1 MKKLISFLLSA
12 LTIVSMIFYSL
23 PVSAASVE
31 NPYSQFIDD
40 PYYKVTS
47 NYLNEIVDKLSN
59 LKSSGNTCID
69 YLGEEILLH
78 RAILF
83 TTNNIQSYSSNP
95 ELNDITDDMLDNY
108 TGELREMRDE
118 LAGLINNYSKDKKEV
133 KEKNNYIKDYG
144 VIIDKLKKEL
154 SQISTSDSNEIV
166 YIKQAVAILQASYD
180 ISSINNN
187 CVESPVAKEIAKNEI
202 NNTQAYISRLK
213 TLENSLK

>member
-23 PVSAASVE
+23 PASATCVE

-83 TTNNIQSYSSNP
+83 STNNIQSYSSNP
-95 ELNDITDDMLDNY
+95 ELNDIADDMLDNY

-118 LAGLINNYSKDKKEV
+118 LAGLINNYSKDKKKV
-133 KEKNNYIKDYG
+133 KENYIYIKDYG

-180 ISSINNN
+180 ISSIDNN
-187 CVESPVAKEIAKNEI
+187 CVKSPVAKEIAKNEI

>member
-83 TTNNIQSYSSNP
+83 STNNIQSYSSNP
-95 ELNDITDDMLDNY
+95 ELNDIADDMLDNY

-118 LAGLINNYSKDKKEV
+118 LAGLINNYNKDKKEV

-154 SQISTSDSNEIV
+154 SQISTSDSNEIA

>member
-59 LKSSGNTCID
+59 LKSSGNTCIV

-83 TTNNIQSYSSNP
+83 STNNIQSYSSNP
-95 ELNDITDDMLDNY
+95 ELNDIADDMLDNY

-118 LAGLINNYSKDKKEV
+118 LAGLINNYSKDKKKV
-133 KEKNNYIKDYG
+133 KENNNYIKDYG

>member
-95 ELNDITDDMLDNY
+95 ELNDIADDMLDNY

-118 LAGLINNYSKDKKEV
+118 LAGLINNYNKDKKEV

>member
-118 LAGLINNYSKDKKEV
+118 LAGLINNYNKDKKEV

-154 SQISTSDSNEIV
+154 SQISTSDSNEIA

-180 ISSINNN
+180 ISSIDNN
-187 CVESPVAKEIAKNEI
+187 CVKSPVAKEIAKNEI

>member
-95 ELNDITDDMLDNY
+95 ELNDIADDMLDNY

-118 LAGLINNYSKDKKEV
+118 LAGLINNYNKDKKEV

-154 SQISTSDSNEIV
+154 SQISTSDSNEIA

>member
-83 TTNNIQSYSSNP
+83 STNNIQSYSSNP
-95 ELNDITDDMLDNY
+95 ELNDIADDMLDNY

-118 LAGLINNYSKDKKEV
+118 LAGLINNYNKDKKEV

>member
-83 TTNNIQSYSSNP
+83 STNNIQSYSSNP
-95 ELNDITDDMLDNY
+95 ELNDIADDMLDNY

-118 LAGLINNYSKDKKEV
+118 LAGLINNYNKDKKEV

-154 SQISTSDSNEIV
+154 SQISTSDSNEIA

-180 ISSINNN
+180 ISSIDNN
-187 CVESPVAKEIAKNEI
+187 CVKSPVAKEIAKNEI

>member
-23 PVSAASVE
+23 PASATCVE

-95 ELNDITDDMLDNY
+95 ELNDIADDMLDNY

-118 LAGLINNYSKDKKEV
+118 LAGLINNYSKDKKKV
-133 KEKNNYIKDYG
+133 KENNNYIKDYG

-180 ISSINNN
+180 ISSIDNN
-187 CVESPVAKEIAKNEI
+187 
-202 NNTQAYISRLK
+202 
-213 TLENSLK
+213 

>member
-83 TTNNIQSYSSNP
+83 STNNIQSYSSNP
-95 ELNDITDDMLDNY
+95 ELNDIADDMLDNY

-118 LAGLINNYSKDKKEV
+118 LAGLINNYNEDKKEV

-180 ISSINNN
+180 ISSIDNN
-187 CVESPVAKEIAKNEI
+187 CVKSPVAKEIAKNEI

>member
-83 TTNNIQSYSSNP
+83 STNNIQSYSSNP
-95 ELNDITDDMLDNY
+95 ELNDIADDMLDNY

-118 LAGLINNYSKDKKEV
+118 LAGLINNYSKDKKKV
-133 KEKNNYIKDYG
+133 KENNNYIKDYG

-154 SQISTSDSNEIV
+154 SQISTSASNELV
-166 YIKQAVAILQASYD
+166 YIKHAVAILQASYD

>member
-23 PVSAASVE
+23 PVSAASEE
-31 NPYSQFIDD
+31 NAYSEFIDD

-118 LAGLINNYSKDKKEV
+118 LAGLINNYSKDKKKV
-133 KEKNNYIKDYG
+133 KENNNYIKDYG
-144 VIIDKLKKEL
+144 VNIDKLKKEL

>member
-95 ELNDITDDMLDNY
+95 ELNDIADDMLDNY

-118 LAGLINNYSKDKKEV
+118 LAGLINNYNKDKKEV

-154 SQISTSDSNEIV
+154 SQISTSDSNEIA

-180 ISSINNN
+180 ISSIDNN
-187 CVESPVAKEIAKNEI
+187 CVKSPVAKEIAKNEI

>member
-83 TTNNIQSYSSNP
+83 STNNIQSYSSNP
-95 ELNDITDDMLDNY
+95 ELNDIADDMLDNY

-118 LAGLINNYSKDKKEV
+118 LAGLINNYSKHKKKV
-133 KEKNNYIKDYG
+133 KENNNYIKDYG

>member
-83 TTNNIQSYSSNP
+83 STNNIQSYSSNP
-95 ELNDITDDMLDNY
+95 ELNDIADDMLDNY

-118 LAGLINNYSKDKKEV
+118 LAGLINNYNEDKKEV

-154 SQISTSDSNEIV
+154 SQISTSDSNEIA